1 MSDLIIKSGNLV
13 NPGGEISGVH
23 DIYVKDGK
31 IIGID
36 EDTTKLNSPTI
47 IDAEDRIVCPG
58 LVDLS
63 VRFREPGLE
72 KEATIHSESIAA
84 VSSGVTTV
92 CYMPD
97 TQPIIDTPAQIKLVE
112 DIFKGINLCKV
123 KVLASLTKNLD
134 GNRLSS
140 MMELKQAG
148 AIALTNC
155 FNPIKDS
162 LVLRRA
168 MEYASGHEI
177 TIFYQPQNDCLANDG
192 CVHEGKISNK
202 LGLPGIPS
210 AAESVA
216 VAEAILLSKLTGV
229 KLHLCRIS
237 CQESIMLIKN
247 AHSAGIKVTADVA
260 IHQLFFDEN
269 SINNFNGDFHVIP
282 PFRANEDLI
291 SIQDAMLND
300 TVIAVCSDHQ
310 PHNEDAK
317 QAPFSNTQH
326 GIASIEILLPL
337 MMDLVDSNI
346 MDINM
351 AISKVTSSPASILGI
366 DAGVIRKGSSA
377 DLCIMKKEDWV
388 FDQTKIL
395 SSGKNNPFIGK
406 KFSTRVDKTIC
417 SGKIVYEN
425 K

>member
-1 MSDLIIKSGNLV
+1 MRDLIIKSGNLV

-148 AIALTNC
+148 AIALTN
-155 FNPIKDS
+155 
-162 LVLRRA
+162 
-168 MEYASGHEI
+168 
-177 TIFYQPQNDCLANDG
+177 
-192 CVHEGKISNK
+192 
-202 LGLPGIPS
+202 
-210 AAESVA
+210 
-216 VAEAILLSKLTGV
+216 
-229 KLHLCRIS
+229 
-237 CQESIMLIKN
+237 
-247 AHSAGIKVTADVA
+247 
-260 IHQLFFDEN
+260 
-269 SINNFNGDFHVIP
+269 
-282 PFRANEDLI
+282 
-291 SIQDAMLND
+291 
-300 TVIAVCSDHQ
+300 
-310 PHNEDAK
+310 
-317 QAPFSNTQH
+317 
-326 GIASIEILLPL
+326 
-337 MMDLVDSNI
+337 
-346 MDINM
+346 
-351 AISKVTSSPASILGI
+351 
-366 DAGVIRKGSSA
+366 
-377 DLCIMKKEDWV
+377 
-388 FDQTKIL
+388 
-395 SSGKNNPFIGK
+395 
-406 KFSTRVDKTIC
+406 
-417 SGKIVYEN
+417 
-425 K
+425 

>member
-13 NPGGEISGVH
+13 NPGGDISGVH
-23 DIYVKDGK
+23 DIYIKDGI

-36 EDTTKLNSPTI
+36 EDTTKLNSPVI
-47 IDAEDRIVCPG
+47 IDAEDCIVCPG

-63 VRFREPGLE
+63 ARFREPGLE
-72 KEATIHSESIAA
+72 KEATILSESKAA

-112 DIFKGINLCKV
+112 DIFKTVNLCKV
-123 KVLASLTKNLD
+123 KVLASLTKDLD
-134 GNRLSS
+134 GNRISP

-155 FNPIKDS
+155 YDPIKDL

-177 TIFYQPQNDCLANDG
+177 TIFYQPQNNCLANDG

-210 AAESVA
+210 AAESIA

-237 CQESIMLIKN
+237 CLESIMLIKD
-247 AHSAGIKVTADVA
+247 ALSTGIKVTADVA

-269 SINNFNGDFHVIP
+269 SINNFNNDFHVMP
-282 PFRANEDLI
+282 PFRSSEDLAAIKSAI
-291 SIQDAMLND
+291 SEKTI
-300 TVIAVCSDHQ
+300 TAVCSDHQ

-317 QAPFSNTQH
+317 QAPFSDSQF
-326 GIASIEILLPL
+326 GIASIEILFPL
-337 MMDLVDSNI
+337 IMELVDLNI
-346 MDINM
+346 MDLNT
-351 AISKVTSSPASILGI
+351 AISKVTSNPANILGI
-366 DAGVIRKGSSA
+366 DAGIIKKGSSA
-377 DLCIMKKEDWV
+377 DICILKKEEWV
-388 FDQTKIL
+388 FDREKIL

-406 KFSTRVDKTIC
+406 RFSSRVYRTIC
-417 SGKIVYEN
+417 EGKIVYEH